1 MDVFV
6 CVLAVFP
13 LVCCWISNQF
23 WQLVVRWVV
32 DGLQNWNSA
41 NFRNRRKPVG
51 KPMEPTET
59 AATVISFD
67 FYQNLIG
74 FQDRA
79 GPVLQ

>member
-1 MDVFV
+1 
-6 CVLAVFP
+6 
-13 LVCCWISNQF
+13 
-23 WQLVVRWVV
+23 VV

-67 FYQNLIG
+67 FFQNLIG